1 MVFWGIRYPLKPFLQ
16 FAQKTQQLP
25 LENGR
30 WKKKLL
36 LIYIIYTVAV
46 FFQFSAVLI
55 VIF

>member
-16 FAQKTQQLP
+16 FAQKIQQLP

-36 LIYIIYTVAV
+36 LIYIIYTAAV
-46 FFQFSAVLI
+46 FQFSAVLI